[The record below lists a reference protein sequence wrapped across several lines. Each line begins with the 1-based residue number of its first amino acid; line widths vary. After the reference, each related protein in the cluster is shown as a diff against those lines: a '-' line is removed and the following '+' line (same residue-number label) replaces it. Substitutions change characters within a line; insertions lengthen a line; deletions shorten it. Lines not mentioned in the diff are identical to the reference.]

1 MADISILSRLVNGF
15 QRNVDVSQNSLVVGS
30 IKIGSSTPVEITKAI
45 ATKLI
50 AIQAAADADG
60 TFDTRYHTKAA
71 LAANGGAALIG
82 GSTGQTVEQ
91 RLLAVEGAVGT
102 GSAADISFDP
112 TGTSLS
118 ATDVQELGE
127 EVAGRLDATEAVAN
141 SAIPATEKGA
151 NNGVATLDG
160 AGKVPLSQLPNSI
173 MEYKGTWNASTNTPA
188 LSNGSGNAGDV
199 WRVTVAGTHD
209 FGAGPISFE
218 VGDYA
223 IYSDSGV
230 YEKADTTDAVSSVN
244 GQQGAVI
251 LDSDDIT
258 EGSTNLYHTDER
270 AQDAVGGILTD
281 TATIDLTYD
290 DAGGQITADVKDN
303 SIGPAKLTTGVADQ
317 QTITGGNGTALA
329 VQESPVVARMML
341 AGESLADDVTF
352 AVRYAVDGETA
363 ARMYKADNDATTLN
377 NFFVHGLARKVG
389 GASAGDQIRVVS
401 SGPYVLGAND
411 TPFLAADIGKPVYL
425 GANGALTITPPSA
438 SNLAAFKV
446 GVVENTTIV
455 NVDRQLHGIN

>member
-50 AIQAAADADG
+50 AVQAAADADG
-60 TFDTRYHTKAA
+60 TFDTRYHTKTA

-91 RLLAVEGAVGT
+91 RLLNVEAAVGT

-112 TGTSLS
+112 TGTSLT
-118 ATDVQELGE
+118 ATDVQELGVE
-127 EVAGRLDATEAVAN
+127 LDSRVQATEAVAN
-141 SAIPATEKGA
+141 AAIPATEKGA

-173 MEYKGTWNASTNTPA
+173 MEYKGTWDADTNTPA

-218 VGDYA
+218 IGDYA
-223 IYSDSGV
+223 IYNAAGE

-251 LDSDDIT
+251 LDTDDIQ

-270 AQDAVGGILTD
+270 AQDAVGAMVQDSD
-281 TATIDLTYD
+281 TISLTYD
-290 DAGGQITADVKDN
+290 DGTPSLVAEVKDN
-303 SIGPAKLTTGVADQ
+303 SIDENKLTTSVADQ
-317 QTITGGNGTALA
+317 KTITGGNGSALA
-329 VQESPVVARMML
+329 VQEAPKESRSMT
-341 AGESLADDVTF
+341 AGESMADDVTF
-352 AVRYAVDGETA
+352 AVRLALDGETA
-363 ARMYKADNDATTLN
+363 ARVYKADNDATTDN
-377 NFFVHGLARKVG
+377 KFFAIGLCRKVG
-389 GASAGDQIRVVS
+389 GASAGDPVDVIR
-401 SGPYVLGAND
+401 SGPYELGAND
-411 TPFLAADIGKPVYL
+411 TPFNAADIGKPVYL
-425 GANGALTITPPSA
+425 GSAGALTVTPPS
-438 SNLAAFKV
+438 SMNSAAYRV
-446 GVVENTTIV
+446 GFVENTTIV
-455 NVDRQLHGIN
+455 MVDRQLHGIN